1 MGQHTARRKE
11 LDTMP
16 LSPHPLEGRH
26 VRLEPIS
33 TALERKLTR
42 PLNEP
47 SQKPTVSEPLAD
59 QVPSPL

>member
-1 MGQHTARRKE
+1 
-11 LDTMP
+11 MP